1 MIKLTNGDIIRF
13 LPNLLKDDTFGDI
26 IIDVNWMFLQD
37 KHARNNLMITDDPKI
52 KIFPKLV
59 KFNQEKGERI
69 FNINKKYYINIEIN
83 GKQEIMPF
91 GFTLYNKILSEP
103 DFLLKYF
110 KFLEKPIEPHRFMSY
125 DDSYFRDYHNKAF
138 DKNYLSQKTEYLE
151 DIENKSRW
159 TNPTHYERF
168 KTILSSMNIDLETI
182 IKEITLENREKK
194 LNRVLG
200 TDTENLIKDFAK
212 SFGYSV
218 KLKKIKDDR
227 ENERTCI

>member
-1 MIKLTNGDIIRF
+1 ML
-13 LPNLLKDDTFGDI
+13 NL
-26 IIDVNWMFLQD
+26 
-37 KHARNNLMITDDPKI
+37 
-52 KIFPKLV
+52 
-59 KFNQEKGERI
+59 
-69 FNINKKYYINIEIN
+69 
-83 GKQEIMPF
+83 
-91 GFTLYNKILSEP
+91 
-103 DFLLKYF
+103 
-110 KFLEKPIEPHRFMSY
+110 
-125 DDSYFRDYHNKAF
+125 DYHNKPF

-182 IKEITLENREKK
+182 IKEITLENRDKK